1 MKGPQLELV
10 ILMFESYSERYGSS
24 VFDDLYE
31 GFYSLIKVKSINGA
45 KGGRGIA
52 TGLCWHCRISA
63 VVGVTLL
70 E

>member
-1 MKGPQLELV
+1 VKGPQLELV
-10 ILMFESYSERYGSS
+10 MLMFENYGEPYGSS

-31 GFYSLIKVKSINGA
+31 DFYSLIKVKSINGA

-52 TGLCWHCRISA
+52 TGLCWRCRISA
-63 VVGVTLL
+63 VMGVTLL